1 MAEVLQGPVVQAVAR
16 SAIGAALGA
25 LEYKVREKLLENP
38 SVLSVYE
45 RFGEWGDAIVGAAI
59 IAAYELLRGYV
70 RIENPFVDSAVYG
83 VGIVMMSNA
92 FETALGKPFII
103 ITSDGKLKAVNIDPL
118 PNAGYLV
125 VFKGSS
131 GTITA
136 KADPD
141 GTLHPDRD
149 ITEGVYDVAAIG
161 DGKAAS
167 IHQHVPTI
175 KATAGTGGA
184 TQPQLKTATA
194 SAK

>member
-1 MAEVLQGPVVQAVAR
+1 MLQGPVVQAVAR

-38 SVLSVYE
+38 NVLNVYE

-70 RIENPFVDSAVYG
+70 RIENPFIDSAVYG

-103 ITSDGKLKAVNIDPL
+103 VTSDGRLKAVNIDPL
-118 PNAGYLV
+118 PNAGYIV

-131 GTITA
+131 GTVTA

-141 GTLHPDRD
+141 GTLHPDHD
-149 ITEGVYDVAAIG
+149 IAEGVYDVAALG

-167 IHQHVPTI
+167 IHQHVPAI
-175 KATAGTGGA
+175 KASLATGGGQ
-184 TQPQLKTATA
+184 QPQLKTAATTA
-194 SAK
+194 K